1 MFFGEESIVV
11 ERGEV
16 GSKRRCRIG
25 LVQAESSLAER
36 VGWLD
41 CSTLSF
47 FELSAMTKP
56 LEAAWTHSTTLEYS
70 NGNLLN
76 KRFSL

>member
-1 MFFGEESIVV
+1 MAGP
-11 ERGEV
+11 GEV
-16 GSKRRCRIG
+16 GSKRRCRIVLGQVG
-25 LVQAESSLAER
+25 LRMAER
-36 VGWLD
+36 VEWLD

-56 LEAAWTHSTTLEYS
+56 LEAVWMYSTMLEYS
-70 NGNLLN
+70 NGSLLN